1 MLPGSW
7 GNRQAAWIVGVADGV
22 LAQGRQRR
30 TQVQEIPGS
39 ADQATGGGGAGC
51 LLCAGHSSLF
61 ILCSTH
67 SIVLSLIHSFMH
79 QMYGVCPESIQP
91 HTMKN
96 RDIYWRRYNIQET
109 LCRGC
114 LSPLR
119 SYDFLEEIWFIGVKS
134 LATAALCS
142 FSSSSRS
149 HGMNFAMTYFMPRSY
164 MKTSDTVAFAIPR
177 SASSSH
183 TVRRQS
189 LLIAARTRSTFSGVL
204 LVAGLP
210 EHG

>member
-1 MLPGSW
+1 
-7 GNRQAAWIVGVADGV
+7 
-22 LAQGRQRR
+22 
-30 TQVQEIPGS
+30 
-39 ADQATGGGGAGC
+39 
-51 LLCAGHSSLF
+51 
-61 ILCSTH
+61 
-67 SIVLSLIHSFMH
+67 
-79 QMYGVCPESIQP
+79 
-91 HTMKN
+91 MKN
-96 RDIYWRRYNIQET
+96 RDIYWKRYKIQET
-109 LCRGC
+109 LYIGQWC

-183 TVRRQS
+183 TVSDWS
-189 LLIAARTRSTFSGVL
+189 LWIAARTHSTFSDVL

-210 EHG
+210 ECGSLSVDSQPSLKCLCHTFICAALFASSLKPSESSE